1 MGQIPVTTNTLAC
14 SEDGTFYC
22 NEYGTGK
29 IWQFTLDSL
38 KTEPPVK
45 YDFDGDGTVSR
56 GDVQALLDYATGVR
70 TTVSHRE
77 HADFDGNGEITTRDA
92 YLFETRLDAGDLT
105 GVKLAVETSLSTT
118 QYLQAMEVN
127 PNNGL
132 LCWVSYATMTYEG
145 YTYGFA
151 YYFEIDPEA
160 GTYSLY
166 NNLDHE
172 MSCLIIPKQAAGSDW
187 TTPTEE
193 VSGIQISPET
203 VTLLRGSSVTLSA
216 AVLPWTVTDPKRHLE
231 LCQSGGCHG
240 G

>member
-1 MGQIPVTTNTLAC
+1 
-14 SEDGTFYC
+14 
-22 NEYGTGK
+22 
-29 IWQFTLDSL
+29 
-38 KTEPPVK
+38 
-45 YDFDGDGTVSR
+45 
-56 GDVQALLDYATGVR
+56 
-70 TTVSHRE
+70 
-77 HADFDGNGEITTRDA
+77 
-92 YLFETRLDAGDLT
+92 
-105 GVKLAVETSLSTT
+105 
-118 QYLQAMEVN
+118 MEVN

-216 AVLPWTVTDPKRHLE
+216 AVLPWTVTDRSVTWSSANPE
-231 LCQSGGCHG
+231 VATVDETGVVTGVTSGTAVITATSVRNPDVSASCTVTVESVEITLKGALQDQEG
-240 G
+240 NSVLFRR